1 MIFSPHWKAEIARTQ
16 HVLLHENI
24 TVHLY
29 LETAESNMNSLIPNI
44 RMAAGGHKSDTLT
57 YKFEEFMA
65 KISIFRDFAIVATES
80 ELQLPH

>member
-1 MIFSPHWKAEIARTQ
+1 
-16 HVLLHENI
+16 
-24 TVHLY
+24 
-29 LETAESNMNSLIPNI
+29 
-44 RMAAGGHKSDTLT
+44 MAAGGHKSDTLT